1 MLACP
6 SCGQQNS
13 AEARF
18 CSACAAPLSDE
29 AGRPREERK
38 IVTVLFADLVG
49 FTARAE
55 TMDPEDVRG
64 LLAPYHGHLR
74 EELERFGGTVE
85 KFIGDAVMALFGAP
99 VAHEDDAERAV
110 RAALAIRDWVR
121 EQDEEL
127 QLRIAVS
134 TGEALVDL
142 DARPEAGE
150 GMASGDVVNT
160 AARLQSA
167 APVNGILVSQTTHR
181 ATRDAIDYR
190 EHPPVEAKGKAEP
203 ISVWE
208 PLEAR
213 LRPGDRVQLTKALL
227 IGRSEELELLRGA
240 LARVRR
246 ERRPQLVTLIG
257 MPGIGKS
264 RLVGELLAGVE
275 AEREPITWRRGRSL
289 PYGDGV
295 SFWALAEIV
304 KAQVGILE
312 TDTVEIAEQKLRNA
326 LATAIT
332 EPPDAQWVERHLRPL
347 VGLSADGAVRG
358 DRRAEAFAAWRRFI
372 AALAVGGPLVLVF
385 EDLHWADEDL
395 LDFVETLV
403 EWLGD
408 VPLLVLCTARPD
420 LLQRRSAWA
429 AGRSDAETIS
439 LGPLSDDDT
448 AKLIS
453 SLLERTVL
461 RATKPDLL
469 ARAAGNPLYAEQYVR
484 MLLEGGDPDELPTTV
499 HGIIAARLDALAP
512 EEKDLLQSAAVV
524 GKVFWPGAVAEVVGS
539 DRWSVEER
547 LHPLERKALVE
558 RARSSSVAGETEYAF
573 PHVLVRDVAYAQ
585 IPRAPRVEKHR
596 LAAQWIE
603 SLGRHEDHAEMLAYH
618 YASALK
624 LARAAGAETG
634 ELVDRARGALREAGD
649 RAFGLNA
656 FPAAARFY
664 ERALELWPDTDGDR
678 ARLLFLFAQA
688 LHFGGDERR
697 FEALEQAQAA
707 LATVHDVAGAAHAE
721 TLLSHA
727 WWQRGQR
734 DRCFAHLDRARV
746 LVAGSPSS
754 VAKARVLGATALLL
768 GLAGDNEAALNA
780 GRAGRALA
788 EELGLDDVRIDTL
801 ISIARARLGLGD
813 VDGIEDL
820 DHALEL
826 GLETGL
832 PGAARAAQNLAAVTA
847 MAGYV
852 RRAKVLHAQ
861 AVEVSERYGN
871 MLVLRHLRGMDAAME
886 YYAGAWDE
894 CVRVADAFIAECEA
908 GSPHYME
915 PNARGFRALV
925 RLARGDAQGARDDA
939 QTAATRAVEGKDPQ
953 TLVPALVR
961 AALVQVELGDLVGGA
976 ALADEA
982 IATAGWD
989 VLTVGG
995 FASHLAWIAQV
1006 LQRSPALRELFD
1018 RLPQETPRIKAAR
1031 AVLDG
1036 DFIGAAVLFAELGSV
1051 PEEAYARLR
1060 AAECFVIEARR
1071 AEADEQ
1077 LAKAL
1082 AFYRSVGATRYI
1094 VEGEALLAASP

>member
-13 AEARF
+13 AGARF
-18 CSACAAPLSDE
+18 CNACAAPLADD
-29 AGRPREERK
+29 AGRPHEERK

-55 TMDPEDVRG
+55 TMDPEDVHA
-64 LLAPYHGHLR
+64 LLAPYHAHLR

-99 VAHEDDAERAV
+99 VAHEDDPERAV

-121 EQDEEL
+121 VQDAKL

-150 GMASGDVVNT
+150 GIASGDVVNT
-160 AARLQSA
+160 AARLQAA

-181 ATRDAIDYR
+181 ATRYAIDYR
-190 EHPPVEAKGKAEP
+190 EHQPVEAKGKAEP
-203 ISVWE
+203 VSVWE
-208 PLEAR
+208 PLKAR
-213 LRPGDRVQLTKALL
+213 VSPGDRVELTKTSLV
-227 IGRSEELELLRGA
+227 GRSEELELLRGA

-246 ERRPQLVTLIG
+246 DRRPQLVTLLG
-257 MPGIGKS
+257 VPGIGKS
-264 RLVGELLAGVE
+264 RLVRELLASVE
-275 AEREPITWRRGRSL
+275 AEGEPITWRRGRCL
-289 PYGDGV
+289 PYGGGV

-304 KAQVGILE
+304 KTQLGILE
-312 TDTVEIAEQKLRNA
+312 TDAVEVAEQKLRSA
-326 LATAIT
+326 LATAIA
-332 EPPDAQWVERHLRPL
+332 EPPEAQWVERHLRPL
-347 VGLSADGAVRG
+347 LGLGADGALGG

-372 AALAVGGPLVLVF
+372 AALAAGGPLVLVF
-385 EDLHWADEDL
+385 EDLHWADDDL
-395 LDFVETLV
+395 LDFVETLA
-403 EWLGD
+403 EWLDD
-408 VPLLVLCTARPD
+408 VSLLVLCTARPD
-420 LLQRRSAWA
+420 LFERRSTWA

-439 LGPLSDDDT
+439 LGPLSKDET

-461 RATKPDLL
+461 PATKPTLL
-469 ARAAGNPLYAEQYVR
+469 ARAAGNPLYAEQYVHI
-484 MLLEGGDPDELPTTV
+484 LLEGGNAEELPTTV
-499 HGIIAARLDALAP
+499 HGIIAARLDGLAP

-524 GKVFWPGAVAEVVGS
+524 GKVFWPGAVAQVVGS
-539 DRWSVEER
+539 DRWTVEER

-558 RARSSSVAGETEYAF
+558 RARSSSVAGQTQYAF

-603 SLGRHEDHAEMLAYH
+603 SLGRPEDHAEMLAHH
-618 YASALK
+618 YGSALE
-624 LARAAGAETG
+624 LAEAAGTETEALAE
-634 ELVDRARGALREAGD
+634 RARRAFREAGD
-649 RAFGLNA
+649 RAFSLNA

-664 ERALELWPDTDGDR
+664 ERALALAPDTDLDQ
-678 ARLLFLFAQA
+678 ARLRFSFAQA
-688 LHFGGDERR
+688 LHYGGDERR
-697 FEALEQAQAA
+697 VEALEQAQAA
-707 LATVHDVAGAAHAE
+707 LEAVHDVDGAAHAE

-734 DRCFAHLDRARV
+734 DRCFAHLDRARA
-746 LVAGSPSS
+746 LVADTPSS

-768 GLAGDNEAALNA
+768 GLAGDNEAALDA
-780 GRAGRALA
+780 GRAARALA
-788 EELGLDDVRIDTL
+788 EELRLDDVRIDAL

-813 VDGIEDL
+813 LAGIEDL

-826 GLETGL
+826 GLATGL

-871 MLVLRHLRGMDAAME
+871 MLVLRHLRGMQAAME

-894 CVRVADAFIAECEA
+894 CVRRADAFIAECEA

-915 PNARGFRALV
+915 PNARSFRALV
-925 RLARGDAQGARDDA
+925 RLARGDDQGARDGT
-939 QTAATRAVEGKDPQ
+939 QTAVAQAAEGKDPQ

-961 AALVQVELGDLVGGA
+961 AALVQVELGDLDGA
-976 ALADEA
+976 GALADKA
-982 IATAGWD
+982 IATAGSD

-995 FASHLAWIAQV
+995 FASHLAWIGEP
-1006 LQRSPALRELFD
+1006 LQRSSALRELFD
-1018 RLPQETPRIKAAR
+1018 RLPQETPRIRAAR
-1031 AVLDG
+1031 AILDG
-1036 DFIGAAVLFAELGSV
+1036 DFIGAAALFAELGSV
-1051 PEEAYARLR
+1051 PDEAYARLR
-1060 AAECFVIEARR
+1060 AAERFAAQAQR

-1077 LAKAL
+1077 LTKAL
-1082 AFYRSVGATRYI
+1082 AFYRSVGATRYV
-1094 VEGEALLAASP
+1094 VEGEALLTTSP